1 MSDAT
6 YTVYCDGS
14 SECICINIEFP
25 AQEPKAPWTHEEL
38 AKRTTVGAEIWL
50 RSREAAED
58 LLQQIKEATAVVSDK
73 AEYMSM
79 LVAVAQSTLRWS
91 LPNGSTC
98 RIFCRMQSLMFMM
111 VVRYLLWS
119 VEHESDCI
127 R

>member
-73 AEYMSM
+73 AEYTYVNVGSGGSINIEMEPAKWQHLSY
-79 LVAVAQSTLRWS
+79 LLQDAIANVYDGCS
-91 LPNGSTC
+91 LPIME
-98 RIFCRMQSLMFMM
+98 RRA
-111 VVRYLLWS
+111 
-119 VEHESDCI
+119 
-127 R
+127 